1 MAKTVALWRGRAER
15 GGKSWQGNDTRK
27 GVANGNSECVG
38 LPEREMAGRH
48 SSGSWAEK
56 TIVTNS
62 KANGSHCLELSHLLP
77 VLVL

>member
-38 LPEREMAGRH
+38 LPEREMGGGTLQGPGLR
-48 SSGSWAEK
+48 K
-56 TIVTNS
+56 
-62 KANGSHCLELSHLLP
+62 LL
-77 VLVL
+77 